1 MASSGESHLSHV
13 AQLEEEN
20 QRLRKAVDELSILNE
35 LARVISSTMDL
46 DAVIENIVKR
56 SMRAVQADQGVITL
70 VDQHSSESMKTL
82 VRAMVESHEQ
92 QSFHLNQSLL
102 GWMHLN
108 KKPILINDPKND
120 DRFRGVKWE
129 ESVHTLLSVPMMTKG
144 ALVGLLTIYN
154 KKDARSFT
162 DDDQRLLAI
171 IAAQSAQVVEN
182 ARLYEEEKALH
193 QMKEEIRLASRIQAE
208 LLPKHSPAIKG
219 YDIAGN
225 SLPAKVV
232 GGDYYDF
239 IPVDDQRWAVCLGDV
254 SGKGLPASLLMA
266 NLQATLRGQTLL
278 DVTPRE
284 CLRRSNTLLFH
295 STTSDKFATL
305 FYGILD
311 VSRHTL
317 CFSNAGHDNPFLLTQ
332 GKEPHRLKTGG
343 TVLSIFEHFPYE
355 EEVISL
361 RPNDVLLIYSDGVTE
376 AMNATLDQFGEERLK
391 NLLIENRNVSAN
403 DLVEKIIAAVKQH
416 AGSFPQS
423 DDITLVVLK
432 RTVEWEP

>member
-1 MASSGESHLSHV
+1 MASSGENLVSQV
-13 AQLEEEN
+13 ARLEEEN

-35 LARVISSTMDL
+35 LARVISSTMSL

-56 SMRAVQADQGVITL
+56 SMRAVHAEQGVITL
-70 VDQHSSESMKTL
+70 VDRHSGESMKTL
-82 VRAMVESHEQ
+82 VRAMVESHKQ

-108 KKPILINDPKND
+108 MKPILIKDPKND
-120 DRFRGVKWE
+120 ERFRGVKWE
-129 ESVHTLLSVPMMTKG
+129 ESVQSLLSVPMMTKG
-144 ALVGLLTIYN
+144 ALIGLLTVYN
-154 KKDARSFT
+154 KKDGMNFT

-193 QMKEEIRLASRIQAE
+193 QMEEEIRLASRIQTE
-208 LLPKHSPAIKG
+208 LLPKNPPAIKG

-239 IPVDDQRWAVCLGDV
+239 IPIDDHRWAICLGDV

-278 DVTPRE
+278 DIAPKE
-284 CLRRSNTLLFH
+284 CLRRSNTLLFR

-311 VSRHTL
+311 VSLHTL
-317 CFSNAGHDNPFLLTQ
+317 CFSNAGHDHPILLTQ
-332 GKEPHRLKTGG
+332 GEEPLRLKTGG
-343 TVLSIFEHFPYE
+343 IVLSVFESFPYE

-361 RPNDVLLIYSDGVTE
+361 KPNDLLLLYTDGVTE
-376 AMNATLDQFGEERLK
+376 AMNSTLDQFGEERLQD
-391 NLLIENRNVSAN
+391 LLIENKAASAN
-403 DLVEKIIAAVKQH
+403 ELVEKIIAAVKQH

-432 RTVEWEP
+432 RTAE

>member
-1 MASSGESHLSHV
+1 M
-13 AQLEEEN
+13 N
-20 QRLRKAVDELSILNE
+20 
-35 LARVISSTMDL
+35 L

-56 SMRAVQADQGVITL
+56 SMRAAHAGQGVITL
-70 VDQHSSESMKTL
+70 VDQHSSDSMKTL
-82 VRAMVESHEQ
+82 VRAMGDSREQ
-92 QSFHLNQSLL
+92 ESFHLNQSLL

-120 DRFRGVKWE
+120 ERFRGVTWE
-129 ESVHTLLSVPMMTKG
+129 ESIYSLLSVPMMTKG
-144 ALVGLLTIYN
+144 ALVGLLTVYN
-154 KKDARSFT
+154 KKDGKSFT

-193 QMKEEIRLASRIQAE
+193 QMKEEIRLASRIQME
-208 LLPKHSPAIKG
+208 LLPKNPPAIKG

-239 IPVDDQRWAVCLGDV
+239 IAVDDHRWAICLGDV

-278 DVTPRE
+278 DVAPKE
-284 CLRRSNTLLFH
+284 CLRRSNTLLFR
-295 STTSDKFATL
+295 STTPDKFATL

-332 GKEPHRLKTGG
+332 GGEPHRLKTGG
-343 TVLSIFEHFPYE
+343 TVLSIFENFPYE

-361 RPNDVLLIYSDGVTE
+361 HPNDVLLIYSDGVTE

-391 NLLIENRNVSAN
+391 KLLIENKNVSAYE
-403 DLVEKIIAAVKQH
+403 LVEKIIAAVKQH

-432 RTVEWEP
+432 RTAE